1 MITFGQNLKSLQ
13 LNIASLKQIDKLFFG
28 KNCKE
33 IGFWVQKKAPR
44 LYRLAGLA
52 KARPALKKKNLPN

>member
-13 LNIASLKQIDKLFFG
+13 LNIASLKQIDKLIFG

-33 IGFWVQKKAPR
+33 IRVLGPKK
-44 LYRLAGLA
+44 GS
-52 KARPALKKKNLPN
+52 